1 MCLSTVYLKHDGQK
15 TMIMH
20 DVAYMEYQKGGF
32 ILTGLLGNKEFV
44 EGMIKT
50 IDFVDDHAVVIET
63 RTIGT
68 DKEHLISLGTSN
80 KEEV

>member
-1 MCLSTVYLKHDGQK
+1 
-15 TMIMH
+15 MIMQ

-50 IDFVDDHAVVIET
+50 IDFVDDHDVVIET
-63 RTIGT
+63 RTTGK
-68 DKEHLISLGTSN
+68 DNE
-80 KEEV
+80 